1 MLRVSSLSLKKVL
14 DVFNKLFL
22 AFCLQLFENAFFK
35 KKKTLLQ
42 CDTMY
47 SEAVIQGFLSNADE
61 KSSVVLLRSE
71 MEKS

>member
-1 MLRVSSLSLKKVL
+1 MP
-14 DVFNKLFL
+14 
-22 AFCLQLFENAFFK
+22 FFK

-47 SEAVIQGFLSNADE
+47 SEAVIQGFLSNPDE